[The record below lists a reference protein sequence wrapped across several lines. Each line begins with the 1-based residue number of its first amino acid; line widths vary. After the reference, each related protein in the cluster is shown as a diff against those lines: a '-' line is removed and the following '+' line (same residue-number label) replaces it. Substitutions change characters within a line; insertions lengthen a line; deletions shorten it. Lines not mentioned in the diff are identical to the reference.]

1 MLDSDKGGKGMN
13 TWEYSPFSQVQQ
25 VSVQAKTGDAGAKSS
40 CLFLQAGKKLRV
52 RNFKGL
58 LNFPPAFRGEQVGIS
73 LQVNGNFT
81 VAPGV
86 LQELILWPCIFEGVP

>member
-25 VSVQAKTGDAGAKSS
+25 VSVQAEAGDAGARSS
-40 CLFLQAGKKLRV
+40 CLFLQAGNTLRV

-73 LQVNGNFT
+73 WQVAGNFT

-86 LQELILWPCIFEGVP
+86 LQELILWPYIFEGVL

>member
-25 VSVQAKTGDAGAKSS
+25 VSVQAKPEEAGAKSS

-73 LQVNGNFT
+73 LQINGNFT
-81 VAPGV
+81 GAPGV
-86 LQELILWPCIFEGVP
+86 FQELIL